1 MNNAPSMSQACSA
14 YLTFL
19 LFLLSSPHLS
29 FSDPGEIGGLYWIV
43 CLVLGQ
49 TTSFVALYF
58 YLTEGSAKSLHGL
71 WALLGATE
79 AGFVIFFVIF
89 MGSMAAKFR
98 VTFFS
103 TVTGAQFIQRRFQ
116 TETTEKAKIDIFG
129 NHPSYYAGI
138 RDEVK
143 AWVSVNYSTWNEEK
157 PGWFTERVKAS
168 IPKDFIPESE

>member
-1 MNNAPSMSQACSA
+1 MRTVDIASVVCC
-14 YLTFL
+14 LTFL

-29 FSDPGEIGGLYWIV
+29 FSDPNEIGGLYWIV

-79 AGFVIFFVIF
+79 AGFVIFFSIF
-89 MGSMAAKFR
+89 IGAMAAKYR

-103 TVTGAQFIQRRFQ
+103 T
-116 TETTEKAKIDIFG
+116 TTAKKFGVKAFRESLTDQNKMNILKL
-129 NHPSYYAGI
+129 HPSYYKSI

-143 AWVSVNYSTWNEEK
+143 QWAFDNYETWKEEK
-157 PGWFTERVKAS
+157 PEWFTERVKEK
-168 IPKDFIPESE
+168 IPKDMIPESEE